1 MYAIN
6 SSGTPALRKNTSE
19 IFPFD
24 LQIVS
29 IPIVDGPS
37 CRTASSPALCLNQR
51 SQTTRNLWLNR

>member
-1 MYAIN
+1 MYVIN

-51 SQTTRNLWLNR
+51 S